1 MTTNKITIIGS
12 IIVVLLVIS
21 IPTIYKVVKSHQ
33 DNLYQVVEEK
43 IITAAKKC
51 YYDKKCKEEKI
62 YLENLYD
69 LEYLD
74 QVSNPITKENYN
86 VKSYVLVNNNKF
98 EFKVKE

>member
-33 DNLYQVVEEK
+33 DNLYQVV
-43 IITAAKKC
+43 
-51 YYDKKCKEEKI
+51 EEKI